1 MKNTNEQ
8 MRLMVSFLCLLVLLS
23 TAFSM
28 ALMAQAEPITPE
40 DYDGLVILEDPA
52 LLGDSENE
60 GKTESP
66 ATEPSVTEVPT
77 TEAPTTEPTREPAS
91 EPTIVPTL
99 EPTVP
104 PEAAYKIDMVPPEG
118 WYLNRAVMELNITD
132 LNGTGWEN
140 VKIVLNSIILID
152 GELPSGHMWIELKDN
167 CTVKVIV
174 TDPYGQ
180 EHSEKVEIR
189 CFDHTAPML
198 KASIKGEYLWVETSD
213 AESGI
218 AAVQVNGT
226 RYEAAKLTDGKLKIH
241 LKQYADAYEQL
252 LVQAVD
258 KVGNPS
264 RAIALANPFFHNT
277 PTTAPTNTPK
287 PANTPQPTAASHP
300 TRKPGGGSSGDRGIS
315 GKGHSGSRA
324 TATPSPVPT
333 AAPTEMIFPAATVPI
348 YTETRQGFPFS
359 GTANSFTRDLLYDKA
374 TNKQFIAIETRNG
387 DLFYMIIDYDKPLD
401 EKGEK
406 YETYFLNLVDSRDLL
421 DIVDAKDIPDE
432 PEVIYVTPE
441 PTSLPTAAPVPSTRE
456 ATSKGSGGVAAGI
469 MGLLLAAAGGALW
482 YFKQKK
488 GKKRPPVQ
496 EYDFDSDEEEETSKE
511 DE

>member
-1 MKNTNEQ
+1 MKNTNER
-8 MRLMVSFLCLLVLLS
+8 MRLMVLLLCLLILIS
-23 TAFSM
+23 TVFSM
-28 ALMAQAEPITPE
+28 AVMAQAEPITPE
-40 DYDGLVILEDPA
+40 DYDGMVILEDPA
-52 LLGDSENE
+52 LLGDSEDE

-66 ATEPSVTEVPT
+66 ATEPPVTEVPT
-77 TEAPTTEPTREPAS
+77 TEAPTTEPTGEPAT
-91 EPTIVPTL
+91 EPTIVPTM
-99 EPTVP
+99 EPTAP

-132 LNGTGWEN
+132 LNSTGWEN
-140 VKIVLNSIILID
+140 VKILLNSIILID

-189 CFDHTAPML
+189 CFDHAAPEL
-198 KASIKGEYLWVETSD
+198 KASIQGEFLQVEASD
-213 AESGI
+213 AQSGV
-218 AAVQVNGT
+218 AAIQINGT
-226 RYEAAKLTDGKLKIH
+226 VYDHTSLTNGRLELS

-258 KVGNPS
+258 RVGNTS
-264 RAIALANPFFHNT
+264 KAIALANPFFHNT
-277 PTTAPTNTPK
+277 PAVTPNNTKKPGGSSSNSSGSRNTTAPT
-287 PANTPQPTAASHP
+287 AEPTLAP
-300 TRKPGGGSSGDRGIS
+300 TV
-315 GKGHSGSRA
+315 
-324 TATPSPVPT
+324 TATP
-333 AAPTEMIFPAATVPI
+333 
-348 YTETRQGFPFS
+348 YTEIESGFPFS
-359 GTANSFTRDLLYDKA
+359 GTGNSFTRDLLYDRV

-441 PTSLPTAAPVPSTRE
+441 PTEVPTQSPNNEEKVDVQKPDS
-456 ATSKGSGGVAAGI
+456 SKTMLGLAGI
-469 MGLLLAAAGGALW
+469 AVLAGGGALW

-496 EYDFDSDEEEETSKE
+496 EYDFDSDDEEETNDK

>member
-1 MKNTNEQ
+1 MKNTNER
-8 MRLMVSFLCLLVLLS
+8 MRLMVSFLGLLVLLS

-28 ALMAQAEPITPE
+28 AVMAQAEPITPE

-52 LLGDSENE
+52 LLGDSEDE

-66 ATEPSVTEVPT
+66 ATEPPVTEVPA
-77 TEAPTTEPTREPAS
+77 TETPTTEPTQEP
-91 EPTIVPTL
+91 EPTDMPTL
-99 EPTVP
+99 EPTAL
-104 PEAAYKIDMVPPEG
+104 PEAAYKITMVPPEG
-118 WYLNRAVMELNITD
+118 WYLNRAVMELTITD

-140 VKIVLNSIILID
+140 VKITLNSLTLID
-152 GELPSGHMWIELKDN
+152 GELPSGHMWIELLDN
-167 CTVKVIV
+167 CDVMVTV

-180 EHSEKVEIR
+180 EHNEKVEIR
-189 CFDHTAPML
+189 CFDHTAPEL
-198 KASIKGEYLWVETSD
+198 RASIQGEFLQVEASD
-213 AESGI
+213 AQSGV
-218 AAVQVNGT
+218 AAIQINGT
-226 RYEAAKLTDGKLKIH
+226 VYDHTSLTNGRLELS

-258 KVGNPS
+258 RVGNTS
-264 RAIALANPFFHNT
+264 KALALANPFFHNT
-277 PTTAPTNTPK
+277 PAVTPNNTKKPGSSSNNNSGNRATSTPTAEPTLAPTV
-287 PANTPQPTAASHP
+287 TA
-300 TRKPGGGSSGDRGIS
+300 
-315 GKGHSGSRA
+315 
-324 TATPSPVPT
+324 T
-333 AAPTEMIFPAATVPI
+333 AAP
-348 YTETRQGFPFS
+348 YTETESGFPFS
-359 GTANSFTRDLLYDKA
+359 GTGNSFTRDLLYDRA

-441 PTSLPTAAPVPSTRE
+441 PTEVP
-456 ATSKGSGGVAAGI
+456 AQTSRDEEKSNGPKQDSSKTLLGLAGI
-469 MGLLLAAAGGALW
+469 AVLSGGGALW

-496 EYDFDSDEEEETSKE
+496 DYDFESEDEEEETNNG

>member
-1 MKNTNEQ
+1 MMKKSNGF
-8 MRLMVSFLCLLVLLS
+8 MRWLTLLFCLPILLCALLS
-23 TAFSM
+23 MSTVAI
-28 ALMAQAEPITPE
+28 AEVIDPE
-40 DYDGLVILEDPA
+40 DYDGLVILEDPT
-52 LLGDSENE
+52 LLGGPEDEE
-60 GKTESP
+60 ETEPP
-66 ATEPSVTEVPT
+66 ATEPPVTEVPT
-77 TEAPTTEPTREPAS
+77 TEPTQEPEPTDM
-91 EPTIVPTL
+91 PTL
-99 EPTVP
+99 EPIAP
-104 PEAAYKIDMVPPEG
+104 PEAAYEIIMIPPEG
-118 WYLNRAVMELNITD
+118 WYLNRAVMELTITD

-140 VKIVLNSIILID
+140 VKITLNSLTLID
-152 GELPSGHMWIELKDN
+152 GELPSGHMWIELLDN
-167 CTVKVIV
+167 CDVMVIV

-189 CFDHTAPML
+189 CFDHTAPEL

-287 PANTPQPTAASHP
+287 PANTPQPTAVSHP
-300 TRKPGGGSSGDRGIS
+300 TRKPGGGSSGNQGIS
-315 GKGHSGSRA
+315 GKGNSGSRA
-324 TATPSPVPT
+324 TAAPCPVPT
-333 AAPTEMIFPAATVPI
+333 AAPTEMSFPAATVPV

-374 TNKQFIAIETRNG
+374 TNKQFIAIETRTG

-432 PEVIYVTPE
+432 PEVIYITPE
-441 PTSLPTAAPVPSTRE
+441 PTSFPTAAPVPAARE
-456 ATSKGSGGVAAGI
+456 ATSKGSGGVAVGV

-496 EYDFDSDEEEETSKE
+496 DYDFDNDEEEEETSKE

>member
-1 MKNTNEQ
+1 MKNTNER
-8 MRLMVSFLCLLVLLS
+8 MRLMVSFLGLLVLLS

-28 ALMAQAEPITPE
+28 AVMAQAEPITPE

-52 LLGDSENE
+52 LLGDSEDE

-66 ATEPSVTEVPT
+66 STEPPVTEVPA
-77 TEAPTTEPTREPAS
+77 TETPTTEPTQEP
-91 EPTIVPTL
+91 EPTDMPTL
-99 EPTVP
+99 EPTAL
-104 PEAAYKIDMVPPEG
+104 PEAAYKITMVPPEG
-118 WYLNRAVMELNITD
+118 WYLNRAVMELTITD

-140 VKIVLNSIILID
+140 VKITLNSLTLID
-152 GELPSGHMWIELKDN
+152 GELPSGHMWIELLDN
-167 CTVKVIV
+167 CDVMVTV

-180 EHSEKVEIR
+180 EHNEKVEIR
-189 CFDHTAPML
+189 CFDHTAPEL
-198 KASIKGEYLWVETSD
+198 RASIQGEFLQVEASD
-213 AESGI
+213 AQSGV
-218 AAVQVNGT
+218 AAIQINGT
-226 RYEAAKLTDGKLKIH
+226 VYDHTSLTNGRLELS

-258 KVGNPS
+258 RVGNTS
-264 RAIALANPFFHNT
+264 KALALANPFFHNT
-277 PTTAPTNTPK
+277 PAVTPNNTK
-287 PANTPQPTAASHP
+287 
-300 TRKPGGGSSGDRGIS
+300 KPGSSSNNNS
-315 GKGHSGSRA
+315 GNRA
-324 TATPSPVPT
+324 TATPTAEPTLAPTVTAT
-333 AAPTEMIFPAATVPI
+333 AAP
-348 YTETRQGFPFS
+348 YTETESGFPFS
-359 GTANSFTRDLLYDKA
+359 GTGNSFTRDLLYDRA

-441 PTSLPTAAPVPSTRE
+441 PTEVP
-456 ATSKGSGGVAAGI
+456 AQTSRDEEKSNGPKQDSSKTLLGLAGI
-469 MGLLLAAAGGALW
+469 AVLSGGGALW

-496 EYDFDSDEEEETSKE
+496 DYDFESEDEEEETNNG

>member
-1 MKNTNEQ
+1 MKNTNER
-8 MRLMVSFLCLLVLLS
+8 MRLMVSFLGLLVLLS
-23 TAFSM
+23 TVFSM
-28 ALMAQAEPITPE
+28 AVMAQAEPITPE

-52 LLGDSENE
+52 LLGDSEDE

-66 ATEPSVTEVPT
+66 ATEPPVTEVPA
-77 TEAPTTEPTREPAS
+77 TETPTTEPTQEP
-91 EPTIVPTL
+91 EPTDMPTL
-99 EPTVP
+99 EPTAL
-104 PEAAYKIDMVPPEG
+104 PEAAYKITMVPPEG
-118 WYLNRAVMELNITD
+118 WYLNRAVMELTITD

-140 VKIVLNSIILID
+140 VKITLNSLTLID
-152 GELPSGHMWIELKDN
+152 GELPSGHMWIELLDN
-167 CTVKVIV
+167 CDVMVTV

-180 EHSEKVEIR
+180 EHNEKVEIR
-189 CFDHTAPML
+189 CFDHTAPEL
-198 KASIKGEYLWVETSD
+198 RASIQGEFLQVEASD
-213 AESGI
+213 AQSGV
-218 AAVQVNGT
+218 AAIQINGT
-226 RYEAAKLTDGKLKIH
+226 VYDHTSLTNGRLELS

-258 KVGNPS
+258 RVGNTS
-264 RAIALANPFFHNT
+264 KALALANPFFHNT
-277 PTTAPTNTPK
+277 PAVTPNNTK
-287 PANTPQPTAASHP
+287 
-300 TRKPGGGSSGDRGIS
+300 KPGSSSNNNS
-315 GKGHSGSRA
+315 GNRA
-324 TATPSPVPT
+324 TATPTAEPTLAPTVTAT
-333 AAPTEMIFPAATVPI
+333 AAP
-348 YTETRQGFPFS
+348 YTETESGFPFS
-359 GTANSFTRDLLYDKA
+359 GTGNSFTRDLLYDRA

-441 PTSLPTAAPVPSTRE
+441 PTEVP
-456 ATSKGSGGVAAGI
+456 AQTSRDEEKSNGPKQDSSKTLLGLAGI
-469 MGLLLAAAGGALW
+469 AVLSGGGALW

-496 EYDFDSDEEEETSKE
+496 DYDFESEDEEEETNNG

>member
-1 MKNTNEQ
+1 MMKKTNGF
-8 MRLMVSFLCLLVLLS
+8 MRWITLLLCAILFVS
-23 TAFSM
+23 A
-28 ALMAQAEPITPE
+28 AAIAEIIDPE

-52 LLGDSENE
+52 LLGSTEDDGPEE
-60 GKTESP
+60 PDITEPPATESP
-66 ATEPSVTEVPT
+66 TAEPSE
-77 TEAPTTEPTREPAS
+77 EPSS
-91 EPTIVPTL
+91 EPTGVPTL
-99 EPTVP
+99 EPTVS
-104 PEAAYKIDMVPPEG
+104 PEAAYEIVMVPPEG
-118 WYLNRAVMELNITD
+118 WYLNRAVMELTITD

-140 VKIVLNSIILID
+140 VKITLNSLTLID
-152 GELPSGHMWIELKDN
+152 GELPSGHMWIELLDN
-167 CTVKVIV
+167 CDVMVTV

-189 CFDHTAPML
+189 CFDHTAPEL
-198 KASIKGEYLWVETSD
+198 RASIQGEFLQVEVSD
-213 AESGI
+213 AQSGV
-218 AAVQVNGT
+218 AAIQINGT
-226 RYEAAKLTDGKLKIH
+226 VYDHTSLTNGRLELS

-258 KVGNPS
+258 RVGNTS
-264 RAIALANPFFHNT
+264 KALALANPFFHNT
-277 PTTAPTNTPK
+277 PAVTPNNTKKPGGSSSNSSGSRNTTAPT
-287 PANTPQPTAASHP
+287 AEPTLAP
-300 TRKPGGGSSGDRGIS
+300 TV
-315 GKGHSGSRA
+315 
-324 TATPSPVPT
+324 TATP
-333 AAPTEMIFPAATVPI
+333 
-348 YTETRQGFPFS
+348 YTEIESGFPFS
-359 GTANSFTRDLLYDKA
+359 NAGNSFTRDLLYDRV

-441 PTSLPTAAPVPSTRE
+441 PTEVPAQSQIAE
-456 ATSKGSGGVAAGI
+456 EKNVQKPDSSKTILGLAGI
-469 MGLLLAAAGGALW
+469 AVLAGGGALW

-496 EYDFDSDEEEETSKE
+496 EYDFDSDEEEETNDR

>member
-1 MKNTNEQ
+1 MKNANGL
-8 MRLMVSFLCLLVLLS
+8 MRRITLLLCLPVLLCALLSMS
-23 TAFSM
+23 TVA
-28 ALMAQAEPITPE
+28 AAKGIDPE
-40 DYDGLVILEDPA
+40 DYDGLMILEDPA
-52 LLGDSENE
+52 LLGGPEDD
-60 GKTESP
+60 
-66 ATEPSVTEVPT
+66 EPEDPGM
-77 TEAPTTEPTREPAS
+77 TEAPTIEPTS
-91 EPTIVPTL
+91 EPIAAPTA
-99 EPTVP
+99 EPTER
-104 PEAAYKIDMVPPEG
+104 PEATYEIVMAPPEG
-118 WYLNRAVMELNITD
+118 WYRNRAVMELTITD
-132 LNGTGWEN
+132 LGGTGWGN
-140 VKIVLNSIILID
+140 VKITLNNVTLMD
-152 GELPSGHMWIELKDN
+152 GEFASGHMWMELLDN
-167 CTVKVIV
+167 CDVTVIV

-180 EHSEKVEIR
+180 EHSKKLEIR
-189 CFDHTAPML
+189 CFDHTAPEL
-198 KASIKGEYLWVETSD
+198 KASIQGGILHAEASD
-213 AESGI
+213 AQSGV
-218 AAVQVNGT
+218 AAIQINGT
-226 RYEAAKLTDGKLKIH
+226 VYDHTALTDGRLE
-241 LKQYADAYEQL
+241 LSLQQYADAYEQL

-258 KVGNPS
+258 RVGNS
-264 RAIALANPFFHNT
+264 SKAIALANPFFHNT
-277 PTTAPTNTPK
+277 PAATPNHTKK
-287 PANTPQPTAASHP
+287 PGGS
-300 TRKPGGGSSGDRGIS
+300 GGGSS
-315 GKGHSGSRA
+315 SRT
-324 TATPSPVPT
+324 TAVPAAEPTLAPTAKPT
-333 AAPTEMIFPAATVPI
+333 AAP
-348 YTETRQGFPFS
+348 YTEQESGFPFS
-359 GTANSFTRDLLYDKA
+359 GVGNSFTRDLLYDRA

>member
-1 MKNTNEQ
+1 MMKNSKKW
-8 MRLMVSFLCLLVLLS
+8 MCRAVLFLCLTVLGAS
-23 TAFSM
+23 FFM
-28 ALMAQAEPITPE
+28 MAQAEPIIPE

-52 LLGDSENE
+52 LLGGPEDEE
-60 GKTESP
+60 ETEPP
-66 ATEPSVTEVPT
+66 ATETPATEAPATEVPT
-77 TEAPTTEPTREPAS
+77 TEPTQEPEPTDVPTA
-91 EPTIVPTL
+91 EPTAL
-99 EPTVP
+99 
-104 PEAAYKIDMVPPEG
+104 PEAAYEITMVPPEG
-118 WYLNRAVMELNITD
+118 WYRNRAVMELTITD

-140 VKIVLNSIILID
+140 VKITLNSLTLID

-174 TDPYGQ
+174 IDPYGQ

-189 CFDHTAPML
+189 CFDHAAPML
-198 KASIKGEYLWVETSD
+198 KASIKGEYLWVEASD

-252 LVQAVD
+252 LVQVID

-287 PANTPQPTAASHP
+287 PANTPQPTAVSHP
-300 TRKPGGGSSGDRGIS
+300 TRKPDGGSSGDRGIS

>member
-1 MKNTNEQ
+1 MKNTNER
-8 MRLMVSFLCLLVLLS
+8 MRLMVSFLGLLVLLS

-28 ALMAQAEPITPE
+28 AVMAQAEPITPE

-52 LLGDSENE
+52 LLGDSEDE

-66 ATEPSVTEVPT
+66 ATEPPVTEVPA
-77 TEAPTTEPTREPAS
+77 TETPTTEPTQEP
-91 EPTIVPTL
+91 EPTDMPTL
-99 EPTVP
+99 EPTAL
-104 PEAAYKIDMVPPEG
+104 PEAAYKITMGPPEG
-118 WYLNRAVMELNITD
+118 WYLNRAVMELTITD

-140 VKIVLNSIILID
+140 VKITLNSLTLID
-152 GELPSGHMWIELKDN
+152 GELPSGHMWIELLDN
-167 CTVKVIV
+167 CDVMVTV

-180 EHSEKVEIR
+180 EHNEKVEIR
-189 CFDHTAPML
+189 CFDHTAPEL
-198 KASIKGEYLWVETSD
+198 RASIQGEFLQVEASD
-213 AESGI
+213 AQSGV
-218 AAVQVNGT
+218 AAIQINGT
-226 RYEAAKLTDGKLKIH
+226 VYDHTSLTNGRLELS

-258 KVGNPS
+258 RVGNTS
-264 RAIALANPFFHNT
+264 KALALANPFFHNT
-277 PTTAPTNTPK
+277 PAVTPNNTK
-287 PANTPQPTAASHP
+287 
-300 TRKPGGGSSGDRGIS
+300 KPGSSSNNNS
-315 GKGHSGSRA
+315 GNRA
-324 TATPSPVPT
+324 TATPTAEPTLAPTVTAT
-333 AAPTEMIFPAATVPI
+333 AAP
-348 YTETRQGFPFS
+348 YTETESGFPFS
-359 GTANSFTRDLLYDKA
+359 GTGNSFTRDLLYDRA

-441 PTSLPTAAPVPSTRE
+441 PTEVP
-456 ATSKGSGGVAAGI
+456 AQTSRDEEKSNGPKQDSSKTLLGLAGI
-469 MGLLLAAAGGALW
+469 AVLSGGGALW

-496 EYDFDSDEEEETSKE
+496 DYDFESEDEEEETNNG

>member
-1 MKNTNEQ
+1 MKNTNER
-8 MRLMVSFLCLLVLLS
+8 MRLMVSFLGLLVLLS

-28 ALMAQAEPITPE
+28 AVMAQAEPITPE

-52 LLGDSENE
+52 LLGDSEDK

-66 ATEPSVTEVPT
+66 ATEPPVTEVPA
-77 TEAPTTEPTREPAS
+77 TETPTTEPTQEP
-91 EPTIVPTL
+91 EPTDMPTL
-99 EPTVP
+99 EPTAL
-104 PEAAYKIDMVPPEG
+104 PEAAYKITMVPPEG
-118 WYLNRAVMELNITD
+118 WYLNRAVMELTITD

-140 VKIVLNSIILID
+140 VKITLNSLTLID
-152 GELPSGHMWIELKDN
+152 GELPSGHMWIELLDN
-167 CTVKVIV
+167 CDVMVTV

-180 EHSEKVEIR
+180 EHNEKVEIR
-189 CFDHTAPML
+189 CFDHTAPEL
-198 KASIKGEYLWVETSD
+198 RASIQGEFLQVEASD
-213 AESGI
+213 AQSGV
-218 AAVQVNGT
+218 AAIQINGT
-226 RYEAAKLTDGKLKIH
+226 VYDHTSLTNGRLELS

-258 KVGNPS
+258 RVGNTS
-264 RAIALANPFFHNT
+264 KALALANPFFHNT
-277 PTTAPTNTPK
+277 PAVTPNNTK
-287 PANTPQPTAASHP
+287 
-300 TRKPGGGSSGDRGIS
+300 KPGSSSNNNS
-315 GKGHSGSRA
+315 GNRA
-324 TATPSPVPT
+324 TATPTAEPTLAPTVTAT
-333 AAPTEMIFPAATVPI
+333 AAP
-348 YTETRQGFPFS
+348 YTETESGFPFS
-359 GTANSFTRDLLYDKA
+359 GTGNSFTRDLLYDRA

-441 PTSLPTAAPVPSTRE
+441 PTEVP
-456 ATSKGSGGVAAGI
+456 AQTSRDEEKSNGPKQDSSKTLLGLAGI
-469 MGLLLAAAGGALW
+469 AVLSGGGALW

-496 EYDFDSDEEEETSKE
+496 DYDFESEDEEEETNNG

>member
-1 MKNTNEQ
+1 MKNTNER
-8 MRLMVSFLCLLVLLS
+8 MRLMVSFLGLLVLLS

-28 ALMAQAEPITPE
+28 AVMAQAEPITPE

-52 LLGDSENE
+52 LLGDSEDE

-66 ATEPSVTEVPT
+66 ATEPPVTEVPA
-77 TEAPTTEPTREPAS
+77 TETPTTEPTQEP
-91 EPTIVPTL
+91 EPTDMPTL
-99 EPTVP
+99 EPTAL
-104 PEAAYKIDMVPPEG
+104 PEAAYKITMVPPEG
-118 WYLNRAVMELNITD
+118 WYLNRAVMELTITD

-140 VKIVLNSIILID
+140 VKITLNSLTLID
-152 GELPSGHMWIELKDN
+152 GELPSGHMWIELLDN
-167 CTVKVIV
+167 CDVMVTV

-180 EHSEKVEIR
+180 EHNEKVEIR
-189 CFDHTAPML
+189 CFDHTAPEL
-198 KASIKGEYLWVETSD
+198 RASIQGEFLQVEASD
-213 AESGI
+213 AQSGV
-218 AAVQVNGT
+218 AAIQINGT
-226 RYEAAKLTDGKLKIH
+226 VYDHTSLTNGRLELS

-258 KVGNPS
+258 RVGNTS
-264 RAIALANPFFHNT
+264 KALALANPFFHNT
-277 PTTAPTNTPK
+277 PVTTPGNTKK
-287 PANTPQPTAASHP
+287 PGGS
-300 TRKPGGGSSGDRGIS
+300 GGGSS
-315 GKGHSGSRA
+315 SRA
-324 TATPSPVPT
+324 TAAPAAEPTLAPTVNPT
-333 AAPTEMIFPAATVPI
+333 AAP
-348 YTETRQGFPFS
+348 YTEQESRIPFS
-359 GTANSFTRDLLYDKA
+359 GVGNSFTRDLLYDKA

-441 PTSLPTAAPVPSTRE
+441 PTEVP
-456 ATSKGSGGVAAGI
+456 AQTSRDEEKSNGPKQDSSKTLLGLAGI
-469 MGLLLAAAGGALW
+469 AVLSGGGALW

-496 EYDFDSDEEEETSKE
+496 DYDFESEDEEEETNNG

>member
-1 MKNTNEQ
+1 
-8 MRLMVSFLCLLVLLS
+8 
-23 TAFSM
+23 
-28 ALMAQAEPITPE
+28 
-40 DYDGLVILEDPA
+40 
-52 LLGDSENE
+52 
-60 GKTESP
+60 
-66 ATEPSVTEVPT
+66 
-77 TEAPTTEPTREPAS
+77 
-91 EPTIVPTL
+91 
-99 EPTVP
+99 
-104 PEAAYKIDMVPPEG
+104 MVPPEG

-132 LNGTGWEN
+132 LNSTGWEN

-287 PANTPQPTAASHP
+287 PANTPQPTAVSHP
-300 TRKPGGGSSGDRGIS
+300 TRKPGGGSSGNQGIS
-315 GKGHSGSRA
+315 GKGNSGSRA
-324 TATPSPVPT
+324 TAAPCPVPT
-333 AAPTEMIFPAATVPI
+333 AAPTEMSFPAATVPV

-374 TNKQFIAIETRNG
+374 TNKQFIAIETRGG
-387 DLFYMIIDYDKPLD
+387 DVFYMVIDYDKPLD
-401 EKGEK
+401 DKGER
-406 YETYFLNLVDSRDLL
+406 YETYFLNLVDNRDLL
-421 DIVDAKDIPDE
+421 DIVGESEIKE
-432 PEVIYVTPE
+432 PEIVYVTPE
-441 PTSLPTAAPVPSTRE
+441 PTAVPTQAPVAE
-456 ATSKGSGGVAAGI
+456 APQKKNDGGAMLGI
-469 MGLLLAAAGGALW
+469 VGLLAIAGGSALW
-482 YFKQKK
+482 YFKLRTPKNGQDNE
-488 GKKRPPVQ
+488 PD
-496 EYDFDSDEEEETSKE
+496 YDFDDDDESDEEAENE